1 LERSEEKPHMTHSLF
16 DTPFMAAPMAG
27 GTSTPALVQAVQSGG
42 GLGFLAAGY
51 KSPAAM
57 AAEIA
62 AARAMGIR
70 FGMNVFVPDMAQLS
84 PTPAARARLEAY
96 RTELEAEAA
105 RYGVAVPAL
114 RFDDDDAWQD
124 KIDALIADPVEF
136 VSFVFGLPGRSV
148 VKALQKAGTAVISSV
163 TSVAEAIAAAEE
175 GPDALAVQHSS
186 AGGHTAAFLAGDAG
200 GPGSGTRSTSTTAGL
215 VAQVRTA
222 VDLPLIA
229 AGAIMDSSALR
240 EVLAAGAAA
249 AQVGTALVRTEESG
263 ARQPHKDA
271 LGDPRYTGT
280 AMTRAFTGRF
290 ARSLVNEFVRDH
302 QDAPEGYPAIHHLT
316 APIRAAASAAGDSD
330 RLNLWAG
337 TGWRSAKEG
346 SAEDVVRDFLSG
358 L

>member
-1 LERSEEKPHMTHSLF
+1 MSHSLF
-16 DTPFMAAPMAG
+16 DTPFIAAPMAG
-27 GTSTPALVQAVQSGG
+27 GTSTPALVQAVQAGG

-51 KSPAAM
+51 KSPEAM

-70 FGMNVFVPDMAQLS
+70 FGMNVFVPDTLQLS
-84 PTPAARARLEAY
+84 PSAGARARLEAY
-96 RTELEAEAA
+96 RTELEAEGA
-105 RYGVAVPAL
+105 RYGVAIPAL

-148 VKALQKAGTAVISSV
+148 VKALQKAGTAVISTV
-163 TSVAEAIAAAEE
+163 TSVAEALAAAEE

-186 AGGHTAAFLAGDAG
+186 AGAHSATFLAAD
-200 GPGSGTRSTSTTAGL
+200 PGESSTTAGL
-215 VAQVRTA
+215 IAEVRTA

-229 AGAIMDSSALR
+229 AGAVSDGTALR
-240 EVLAAGAAA
+240 EVLAAGASA

-271 LGDPRYTGT
+271 LGDPRFTET
-280 AMTRAFTGRF
+280 ARTRAFTGRY
-290 ARSLVNEFVRDH
+290 ARSLVNAFVRDH
-302 QDAPEGYPAIHHLT
+302 ADAPEGYPAIHHLT
-316 APIRAAASAAGDSD
+316 APIRAAASAAGDPD

-346 SAEDVVRDFLSG
+346 SAVDVVRGFLSG

>member
-1 LERSEEKPHMTHSLF
+1 MSHSLF
-16 DTPFMAAPMAG
+16 DTPFIAAPMAG
-27 GTSTPALVQAVQSGG
+27 GTSTTALAQAVQAGG

-51 KSPAAM
+51 KSPEAM
-57 AAEIA
+57 TAEIA
-62 AARAMGIR
+62 AARATGVR

-84 PTPAARARLEAY
+84 PSPAARARMEAY
-96 RTELEAEAA
+96 RTGLEAEAA

-163 TSVAEAIAAAEE
+163 TSVAEALAAAEE

-186 AGGHTAAFLAGDAG
+186 AGAHTAAFLAPEAG
-200 GPGSGTRSTSTTAGL
+200 ENASGTTAGL
-215 VAQVRTA
+215 IAQVRAA

-229 AGAIMDSSALR
+229 AGAISDGPALR

-249 AQVGTALVRTEESG
+249 AQVGTALIRTEESG

-271 LGDPRYTGT
+271 LGDPRFTET
-280 AMTRAFTGRF
+280 ARTRAFTGRF

-302 QDAPEGYPAIHHLT
+302 ADAPEGYPAIHHLT
-316 APIRAAASAAGDSD
+316 APIRAAASAAGDPD

-346 SAEDVVRDFLSG
+346 SAEDVVRGFLSA

>member
-1 LERSEEKPHMTHSLF
+1 MSHSLF
-16 DTPFMAAPMAG
+16 DTPFIAAPMAG
-27 GTSTPALVQAVQSGG
+27 GTSTTALVQAVQAGG

-51 KSPAAM
+51 KSPEAM
-57 AAEIA
+57 TAEIA

-84 PTPAARARLEAY
+84 PSPAARARMEAY

-148 VKALQKAGTAVISSV
+148 VKALQKAGTAVMSSV
-163 TSVAEAIAAAEE
+163 TSVAEALAAAEE

-186 AGGHTAAFLAGDAG
+186 AGAHTAAFLAADAG
-200 GPGSGTRSTSTTAGL
+200 ENASSTTAGL
-215 VAQVRTA
+215 IAQVRAA
-222 VDLPLIA
+222 VDLPLIG
-229 AGAIMDSSALR
+229 AGAISDGSALR

-271 LGDPRYTGT
+271 LSDPRYTET
-280 AMTRAFTGRF
+280 ARTRAFTGRF

-302 QDAPEGYPAIHHLT
+302 TDAPEGYPAIHHLT
-316 APIRAAASAAGDSD
+316 APIRAAASAAGDPD

-346 SAEDVVRDFLSG
+346 SAEDVVRDFLSV